1 MGLSLGGGKT
11 MNKQRRSIDGEERDG
26 ADMEQGRQKRAEVL
40 RAFHAWSRAASNGFG
55 FLPF

>member
-1 MGLSLGGGKT
+1 
-11 MNKQRRSIDGEERDG
+11 MNKQMRSTDGEERDG
-26 ADMEQGRQKRAEVL
+26 TDMEQGRQKRAEVL